1 MLMLSQ
7 PADQDRLNAC
17 VYDLLHQNVC
27 GTLCVPGQWDCS
39 STLDYLERR
48 LRQTMIATLREDGS
62 VFVVC
67 GHMVCFTADEV
78 FVDSMF

>member
-1 MLMLSQ
+1 MLVFSE

-17 VYDLLHQNVC
+17 IYDLLHLNVC

-39 STLDYLERR
+39 DTLDYLERR
-48 LRQTMIATLREDGS
+48 LGLAMIATLREDGT

-67 GHMVCFTADEV
+67 GRTVCFTGEGV
-78 FVDSMF
+78 FVE